1 MTQKTF
7 FCKIGSYIGCLG
19 FILYHDFI
27 ETGKLKGIQKIQQK
41 MTQKST
47 FTLCKIGSYIGRL
60 GQWCGARF
68 LVQAEDCLVLA
79 RLLFQISSQT
89 LFQAKAI
96 HPFSERRQ

>member
-19 FILYHDFI
+19 YILYHDFI

-47 FTLCKIGSYIGRL
+47 FALCKIGSYIGRL

-79 RLLFQISSQT
+79 RLLFQISPHT
-89 LFQAKAI
+89 LFQAKAN
-96 HPFSERRQ
+96 HPYSERRE